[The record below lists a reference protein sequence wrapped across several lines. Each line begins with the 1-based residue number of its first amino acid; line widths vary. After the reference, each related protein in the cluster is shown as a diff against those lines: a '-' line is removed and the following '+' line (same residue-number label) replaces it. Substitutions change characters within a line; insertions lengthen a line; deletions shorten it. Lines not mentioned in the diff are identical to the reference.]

1 MTEVLSMKTGDLV
14 PSLVL
19 LAADEDKVADLR
31 DVTAWRIRGAVGGLL
46 VLDVVP
52 DSVSIDGNAPWA
64 AALEYAWQA
73 GDTDHVGLMRVEVTA
88 TWADGPQ
95 TFPARGA
102 VLVQFQDR
110 VA

>member
-1 MTEVLSMKTGDLV
+1 MTTEVLSMKTGDLV

-19 LAADEDKVADLR
+19 IAADEDKVSDLR
-31 DVTAWRIRGAVGGLL
+31 DVTAWRIRGAVDGLL
-46 VLDVVP
+46 VLDVTPEVA
-52 DSVSIDGNAPWA
+52 IDGSAPWA
-64 AALEYAWQA
+64 AALTYEWQA
-73 GDTDHVGLMRVEVTA
+73 GDTDHTGLMRIEVTA

-102 VLVQFQDR
+102 ALVQFQAR

>member
-1 MTEVLSMKTGDLV
+1 MTEVLSMKTGDRV
-14 PSLVL
+14 PSLIL
-19 LAADEDKVADLR
+19 MAADEDKVSDLR

-52 DSVSIDGNAPWA
+52 DTVSIDSSAPWA
-64 AALEYAWQA
+64 AALEYAWKA
-73 GDTDHVGLMRVEVTA
+73 GDTDHVGLMRVEVRA
-88 TWADGPQ
+88 TWATGEQ

-102 VLVQFQDR
+102 VLVQFEAR

>member
-1 MTEVLSMKTGDLV
+1 MTDVLSMKTGDLV
-14 PSLVL
+14 PSLIL
-19 LAADEDKVADLR
+19 LVADDDKVSDLR
-31 DVTAWRIRGAVGGLL
+31 DVTAWRIRGALGGAL

-52 DSVSIDGNAPWA
+52 DTASIDDSAPWA

-73 GDTDHVGLMRVEVTA
+73 GDTDHVGLMRVEVVA
-88 TWADGPQ
+88 TWPDGPQ

-102 VLVQFQDR
+102 ALVQFQAR